1 MSKKAARKAQIETE
15 KAQPESVVQS
25 FIVPFVIS
33 LVITG
38 FVSVCFTYL
47 MSATYDM
54 GTVFTLAS
62 SLVLALCHKK
72 GAVSMKTNV
81 TISILMGV
89 FIGLFMGAFHI
100 GHFFATN
107 DGALVLF
114 ESDGIKA
121 VHMSSRFEI
130 VAMVRSFLMHLFF
143 NTKYGMIYNISLAG
157 ICDLFISIAFYA
169 YFMVFMVKRL
179 RK

>member
-1 MSKKAARKAQIETE
+1 MSKKAARKAQIEAE

-25 FIVPFVIS
+25 FVVPFVVS

-72 GAVSMKTNV
+72 GAVSMKTTV

-121 VHMSSRFEI
+121 VHMSS
-130 VAMVRSFLMHLFF
+130 FLMHLFF